1 MSEGGPVV
9 FAGRVVEVDD
19 EPGGRMGLVSVRG
32 ARTSVVLDL
41 VPEAKAGDTVLVHA
55 GVALALVRDTPDGVE
70 LDERG
75 D

>member
-1 MSEGGPVV
+1 MSEGGPAV
-9 FAGRVVEVDD
+9 FTGRVVEVDD
-19 EPGGRMGLVSVRG
+19 APGGRVGLVSVRG

-55 GVALALVRDTPDGVE
+55 GVALALVRGAPDGVE
-70 LDERG
+70 WGERG